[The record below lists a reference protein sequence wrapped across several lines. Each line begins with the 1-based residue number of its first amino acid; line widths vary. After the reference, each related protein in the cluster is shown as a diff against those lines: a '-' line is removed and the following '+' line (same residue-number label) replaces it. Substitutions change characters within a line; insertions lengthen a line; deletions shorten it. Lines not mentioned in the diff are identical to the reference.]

1 MGLTDI
7 TIEGLSP
14 TQMEIADVLWK
25 LDTLEQIDSWIA
37 KIPTRRHRIEARV
50 VQNMMVA
57 AVLDQQD
64 SDVEEANHYLRGIFG
79 S

>member
-25 LDTLEQIDSWIA
+25 FDTIEQIDAWIA
-37 KIPTRRHRIEARV
+37 KIPTRRGRIEARV

-64 SDVEEANHYLRGIFG
+64 PDVEEACHYLRNI
-79 S
+79 SAR

>member
-1 MGLTDI
+1 MGLNDI

-14 TQMEIADVLWK
+14 SQMKIADVLWK
-25 LDTLEQIDSWIA
+25 LDDQVQIDTFIS

-64 SDVEEANHYLRGIFG
+64 LDVEEACHYLRNI
-79 S
+79 SAR

>member
-1 MGLTDI
+1 MGLNDI

-14 TQMEIADVLWK
+14 VQMEIADILWK
-25 LDTLEQIDSWIA
+25 FDTLDQIDSWIA
-37 KIPTRRHRIEARV
+37 KIPTRRGRIEARV

-64 SDVEEANHYLRGIFG
+64 PDVEEAGHYLRAIQGR
-79 S
+79 

>member
-7 TIEGLSP
+7 TIDGLSP
-14 TQMEIADVLWK
+14 VQMEIADILWK
-25 LDTLEQIDSWIA
+25 FDTIEQIDAWIS
-37 KIPTRRHRIEARV
+37 KIPTRRGRIEARV

-64 SDVEEANHYLRGIFG
+64 PDVEEACHYLRNI
-79 S
+79 SAR

>member
-7 TIEGLSP
+7 TIDGLSP
-14 TQMEIADVLWK
+14 SQMEIADILWK
-25 LDTLEQIDSWIA
+25 FDTIEQIDQWIA
-37 KIPTRRHRIEARV
+37 KIPTRRGRIEARV

-64 SDVEEANHYLRGIFG
+64 PDVEEAGHYLRAIQ
-79 S
+79 SR

>member
-14 TQMEIADVLWK
+14 VQMEIADILWK
-25 LDTLEQIDSWIA
+25 FDTLEQIDAWIA
-37 KIPTRRHRIEARV
+37 KIPTRRGRIEARV

-64 SDVEEANHYLRGIFG
+64 LDVEEACHYLRNI
-79 S
+79 SAR

>member
-1 MGLTDI
+1 MGLNDI

-14 TQMEIADVLWK
+14 SQMKIADVLWK
-25 LDTLEQIDSWIA
+25 LDDQAQIDTFIS
-37 KIPTRRHRIEARV
+37 KIPTRRGRIEARV

-64 SDVEEANHYLRGIFG
+64 LDVEEACHYLRNI
-79 S
+79 SAR

>member
-1 MGLTDI
+1 MGLNDI
-7 TIEGLSP
+7 TIEGFSP

-25 LDTLEQIDSWIA
+25 FDDQAQIDAWIA
-37 KIPTRRHRIEARV
+37 KIPTRRGRIEARV

-64 SDVEEANHYLRGIFG
+64 PDVEEAGHYLRAIQ
-79 S
+79 SR

>member
-1 MGLTDI
+1 MGLNDI
-7 TIEGLSP
+7 TIDGLSP
-14 TQMEIADVLWK
+14 SQMEIADILWK
-25 LDTLEQIDSWIA
+25 FDTIDQIDTFIS

-64 SDVEEANHYLRGIFG
+64 LDVEEACHYLRNI
-79 S
+79 SAR

>member
-1 MGLTDI
+1 MGLNDI

-14 TQMEIADVLWK
+14 VQMEIADILWK
-25 LDTLEQIDSWIA
+25 FDTLEQIDQWIA

-64 SDVEEANHYLRGIFG
+64 PDVEEACHYLRNI
-79 S
+79 SAR

>member
-1 MGLTDI
+1 MGLNDI

-14 TQMEIADVLWK
+14 TQMEIADILWK
-25 LDTLEQIDSWIA
+25 FDTLDQIDSWIT
-37 KIPTRRHRIEARV
+37 KIPTRRGRIEARV

-64 SDVEEANHYLRGIFG
+64 PDVEEAGHYLRGIFG

>member
-1 MGLTDI
+1 MGLNDI

-25 LDTLEQIDSWIA
+25 LDTLEQIDQWIA
-37 KIPTRRHRIEARV
+37 KIPTRRGRIEARV

-64 SDVEEANHYLRGIFG
+64 SDVEEASHYLRGIFG

>member
-1 MGLTDI
+1 MGLNDI

-14 TQMEIADVLWK
+14 TQMEIADILWK
-25 LDTLEQIDSWIA
+25 FDTLDQIDSWIA
-37 KIPTRRHRIEARV
+37 KIPTRRGRIEARV

-57 AVLDQQD
+57 AVLDLQD
-64 SDVEEANHYLRGIFG
+64 PDVEEANHYLRGIFG

>member
-1 MGLTDI
+1 MGLNDI

-14 TQMEIADVLWK
+14 VQMEIADILWK
-25 LDTLEQIDSWIA
+25 FDTIEQIDAWIA
-37 KIPTRRHRIEARV
+37 KIPTRRGRIEARV

-64 SDVEEANHYLRGIFG
+64 LDVEEAYHYLRAIQ
-79 S
+79 SR

>member
-14 TQMEIADVLWK
+14 SQMKIADVLWK
-25 LDTLEQIDSWIA
+25 LDDQAQIDTFIS

-64 SDVEEANHYLRGIFG
+64 LDVEEACHYLRNI
-79 S
+79 SAR

>member
-14 TQMEIADVLWK
+14 SQMKIADILWK
-25 LDTLEQIDSWIA
+25 LDDQAQIDTFIS

-57 AVLDQQD
+57 AVLDQTNP
-64 SDVEEANHYLRGIFG
+64 DVEEACHYLRAI
-79 S
+79 SSR

>member
-1 MGLTDI
+1 MGLNDI

-14 TQMEIADVLWK
+14 TQMEIADILWK
-25 LDTLEQIDSWIA
+25 IDTLDQIDSWIA
-37 KIPTRRHRIEARV
+37 KIPTRRGRIEARV

-57 AVLDQQD
+57 AVLDLQD
-64 SDVEEANHYLRGIFG
+64 PDVEEANHYLRGIFG

>member
-1 MGLTDI
+1 MGLNDI

-14 TQMEIADVLWK
+14 SQMKIADILWK
-25 LDTLEQIDSWIA
+25 FDTLEQIDQWIA
-37 KIPTRRHRIEARV
+37 KIPTRRGRIEARV

-64 SDVEEANHYLRGIFG
+64 PDVEEAGHYLRAIQGR
-79 S
+79 

>member
-1 MGLTDI
+1 MGLNDI

-14 TQMEIADVLWK
+14 TQMEIADILWK
-25 LDTLEQIDSWIA
+25 FDTLDQIDSWIT
-37 KIPTRRHRIEARV
+37 KIPTRRGRIEARV

-64 SDVEEANHYLRGIFG
+64 PDVEEANHYLRGIFG

>member
-14 TQMEIADVLWK
+14 SQMEIADILWK
-25 LDTLEQIDSWIA
+25 FDTLDQIDSWIA

-64 SDVEEANHYLRGIFG
+64 PDVEEAGHYLRAIQGR
-79 S
+79 

>member
-14 TQMEIADVLWK
+14 SQMKIADILWK
-25 LDTLEQIDSWIA
+25 LDDQAQIDTFIS

-57 AVLDQQD
+57 AVLDQTNL
-64 SDVEEANHYLRGIFG
+64 DVEEACHYLRAI
-79 S
+79 SSR

>member
-1 MGLTDI
+1 MGLNDI

-14 TQMEIADVLWK
+14 TQMEIADILWK
-25 LDTLEQIDSWIA
+25 FDTLDQIDQWIA
-37 KIPTRRHRIEARV
+37 KIPTRRGRIEARV

-64 SDVEEANHYLRGIFG
+64 PDVEEANHYLRGIFG

>member
-7 TIEGLSP
+7 TIDGLSAS
-14 TQMEIADVLWK
+14 QMEIADILWK
-25 LDTLEQIDSWIA
+25 FDTIEQIDAWIA
-37 KIPTRRHRIEARV
+37 KIPTRRGRIEARV

-64 SDVEEANHYLRGIFG
+64 LDVEEACHYLRNI
-79 S
+79 SAR

>member
-1 MGLTDI
+1 MGLNDI

-14 TQMEIADVLWK
+14 VQMEIADILWK
-25 LDTLEQIDSWIA
+25 FDTLEQIDQWIA
-37 KIPTRRHRIEARV
+37 KIPTRRGRIEARV

-64 SDVEEANHYLRGIFG
+64 LDVEEACHYLHNISAR
-79 S
+79 

>member
-1 MGLTDI
+1 MGLNDI

-25 LDTLEQIDSWIA
+25 FDTLEQIDSWIA
-37 KIPTRRHRIEARV
+37 KIPTRRGRIEARV

-57 AVLDQQD
+57 AVLDQVIP
-64 SDVEEANHYLRGIFG
+64 DVEEAGHYLRAIQ
-79 S
+79 SR

>member
-1 MGLTDI
+1 MGLNDI

-14 TQMEIADVLWK
+14 SQMKIADVLWK
-25 LDTLEQIDSWIA
+25 FDTIEQIDAWIA
-37 KIPTRRHRIEARV
+37 KIPTRRGRIEARV

-64 SDVEEANHYLRGIFG
+64 PDVEEAGHYLRAIQ
-79 S
+79 SR